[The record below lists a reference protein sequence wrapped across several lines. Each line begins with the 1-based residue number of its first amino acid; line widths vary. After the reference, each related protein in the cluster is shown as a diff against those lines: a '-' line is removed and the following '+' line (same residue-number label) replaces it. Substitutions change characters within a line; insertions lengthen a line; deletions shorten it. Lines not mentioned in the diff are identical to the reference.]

1 MTSIT
6 TSQNDIADRWRWA
19 ALTGLLVLIALRIL
33 SSTSPQLYFDV
44 DPAFDSLPLAG
55 FGPVGSLIIDALIL
69 ILAGLAAIGEAK
81 RGHGLDRT
89 LILLAALP
97 LPVLLWHGW
106 GDISQLW
113 RGMSWFSA
121 IVGGVAIAHLARD
134 RTMHLVA
141 LAVLLGLL
149 APLLARGLGQ
159 VTFEHADTIQ
169 TFEQQREAFFQS
181 RGWDPDSSAAQIY
194 ERRLRQPQPH
204 GWFATTNIYASIM
217 LIAVVVGIGIALLSR
232 RMPHA
237 PGWIAL
243 GLVLLFSS
251 GVMIWLSGSK
261 GAMATMLLGAAL
273 VSMPLL
279 FPALRRQ
286 LVPKLAWFLLALPV
300 FALLG
305 IVVRGVLLPEDFLGD
320 RSLLF
325 RWHYLIGA
333 GRIFTESPL
342 IGVGPDGFQEAYVQ
356 HRVPRSPEEV
366 TSAHS
371 VITDWFTM
379 LGVLGATWV
388 ALLAVWLLRAARSAF
403 RTSMSFDGE
412 DIEAILRK
420 TSRVTLA
427 VVVFGLAPAVL
438 VEFHTLSDLALYVRL
453 AGFVGFIALTLG
465 LMRWFTLI
473 EGGALQWITAIG
485 ATVLLVHAQIEM
497 TFTQTNA
504 LPWLIAFVG
513 LAGGAATGRSQ
524 PRTQIAGAL
533 GCIALAAVLMIFWIR
548 PLHEQQRMV
557 IEAAHM
563 LVVEEDAPSR
573 DHRRAAAERLYA
585 AYERD
590 PRHRLPLLDAIHQME
605 RAAMLAG
612 DLNARLRDLQRAEA
626 WATHGWNETGR
637 SSFLGQRLTV
647 RRRIA
652 DLTDDPD
659 HWQRAIEDA
668 TRLTELDPHAIVV
681 WHQLGDVLWDAG
693 RRDTAVGAYR
703 RALGADRNFELDPLK
718 QLTTREREVIERLI
732 EERES
737 DNARNAAE

>member
-6 TSQNDIADRWRWA
+6 TSHFDGPDRWRWV
-19 ALTGLLVLIALRIL
+19 ALTGLLALIALRTL

-44 DPAFDSLPLAG
+44 DPAFDPLPLAG

-69 ILAGLAAIGEAK
+69 TLAGLAAIGEAR

-89 LILLAALP
+89 LILLAVLP
-97 LPVLLWHGW
+97 LPVLLWHGG
-106 GDISQLW
+106 GDIGQLW

-149 APLLARGLGQ
+149 APLLARGLAQ
-159 VTFEHADTIQ
+159 VTFEHADTVQ

-181 RGWDPDSSAAQIY
+181 RGWDPDSSAAKIY

-204 GWFATTNIYASIM
+204 GWFATTNIYASFM
-217 LIAVVVGIGIALLSR
+217 LIAVVVGIGIAFVGR
-232 RMPHA
+232 RLPRA

-243 GLVLLFSS
+243 GLVLLFSG
-251 GVMIWLSGSK
+251 GVMIGLSGSK
-261 GAMATMLLGAAL
+261 GAMATMVLGAAI
-273 VSMPLL
+273 VCTPLL

-286 LVPKLAWFLLALPV
+286 LVPRLAWFLLALPV

-342 IGVGPDGFQEAYVQ
+342 SGVGPDGFQEAYVR

-371 VITDWFTM
+371 VITDWLTM
-379 LGVLGATWV
+379 LGVFGAAWV
-388 ALLAVWLLRAARSAF
+388 ALLAIWLLRAARCAF

-420 TSRVTLA
+420 TGRVTLA
-427 VVVFGLAPAVL
+427 VVVFGLAPAAL
-438 VEFHTLSDLALYVRL
+438 VEFHTFTDLALYVRL

-465 LMRWFTLI
+465 LMRWFTLVDA
-473 EGGALQWITAIG
+473 GALQWIAAIG

-513 LAGGAATGRSQ
+513 LAGGAATGRGR
-524 PRTQIAGAL
+524 PRELLAG
-533 GCIALAAVLMIFWIR
+533 GSGFIVLAAALMIFWIR
-548 PLHEQQRMV
+548 PLHEQQRLV
-557 IEAAHM
+557 IGAARM
-563 LVVEEDAPSR
+563 LIVDEGAPSR
-573 DHRRAAAERLYA
+573 DHRREAAERLFTA
-585 AYERD
+585 HQRD
-590 PRHRLPLLDAIHQME
+590 PRHRVPLLDAIHQME

-626 WATHGWNETGR
+626 WATHGWDGTGY
-637 SSFLGQRLTV
+637 SAFLGQRLTV

-659 HWQRAIEDA
+659 HWQRAIDDA
-668 TRLTELDPHAIVV
+668 TRLTKLDPHAIVV

-693 RRDTAVGAYR
+693 RRETAVEAYR
-703 RALGADRNFELDPLK
+703 RALEADRNFELDPLK
-718 QLTTREREVIERLI
+718 QLTAREREVMERLI
-732 EERES
+732 AGEEKK
-737 DNARNAAE
+737 